1 MLRIVLGI
9 IEAHDFGALCVIH
22 VFWIVVIFVEELLD
36 HLVVVVLLSGVY
48 LVQLENA

>member
-1 MLRIVLGI
+1 MLRIILGI
-9 IEAHDFGALCVIH
+9 IEAHDLGALSVVH

-36 HLVVVVLLSGVY
+36 HLVVVVLLSRVY